1 MRGIILAGGTG
12 SRLWPI
18 TLATSKQLVPVFD
31 KPMIY
36 YPLTTLM
43 FAGIREILIITTPQD
58 HAQFVRLLG
67 DGSNF
72 GVTLQYEVQAKPT
85 GLAEAFII
93 GETFIGDKPVALILG
108 DNIFYG
114 SGVGTALSRLS
125 KPQGA
130 MIFAYHVSDPSQYGV
145 VEFDPSG
152 RAISLEEKPSIPKSK
167 FAIPGLYF
175 YDNTVA
181 AKAKTLEP
189 SPRGEIE
196 ITDLNRLYLE
206 AGELHVHIL
215 PRGTAWLDTGTVDDL
230 LDASD
235 FVRTIE
241 RRQGQKIGVPEEVAW
256 RMGWLTDSQMLER
269 ADVLEKSGYGKYL
282 RSLVAEG
289 KDD

>member
-1 MRGIILAGGTG
+1 MKGIVLAGGKG

-43 FAGIREILIITTPQD
+43 FAGIRDVLVITTPHDQD
-58 HAQFVRLLG
+58 QFVRLLG
-67 DGSNF
+67 DGSQF
-72 GVTLQYEVQAKPT
+72 GIKLEYAVQENPN
-85 GLAEAFII
+85 GLAEAFIL
-93 GETFIGDKPVALILG
+93 GEDFIGDEPVALVLG

-114 SGVGTALSRLS
+114 SGVGNALSQLF
-125 KPQGA
+125 KPVGA
-130 MIFAYHVSDPSQYGV
+130 LIFAYHVSDPSQYGV
-145 VEFDPSG
+145 VEFDSTG
-152 RAISLEEKPSIPKSK
+152 KAVSLEEKPSSPKSK

-175 YDNTVA
+175 YDNTVT
-181 AKAKTLEP
+181 AKAKTLRP
-189 SPRGEIE
+189 SQRGEIE

-206 AGELHVHIL
+206 AGELRVHTL

-256 RMGWLTDSQMLER
+256 RMGWLTDTEMLER
-269 ADVLEKSGYGKYL
+269 AGVLEKSGYGKYL
-282 RSLVAEG
+282 HNLVTQGKEG
-289 KDD
+289 